1 MSDVTTAVDLTRN
14 SAPAGFRLRAAFRT
28 PAVAVPGI
36 AGILTVIITALWSWV
51 PSLWGDEAASAL
63 SAQRSFPS
71 FLHEVTHVDAV
82 HALYYAGLHLWVALA
97 GTSPFA
103 LRFPSAVA
111 LGVTVAGVIVL
122 ARLFTQEWRLPLIA
136 AALTALLP
144 RLDFAGIEAR
154 GYAWTAAFAVW
165 IMIVAVATLQG
176 RIAPTR
182 GWTWFALLCGVGT
195 ALNLYVGSLIF
206 ITGCLAALWRRE
218 RAQLRQWALAAAVAL
233 VLASP
238 VIVFGALERGQVAF
252 LARRAVPPHAW
263 LVNQWFGYSLF
274 AVIGWVGLLAAA
286 AVVALRRRAELDRGL
301 GVAAL
306 LWAGV
311 PSAFLIGTI
320 PTLHNYTP
328 RYLTFTAPAVALLIA
343 LAIDA
348 VFRHWKPAGVAVLT
362 AVLLAAVPSYVV
374 QRTPNAEN
382 ESDWAQVGA
391 VIAANAQPGDQIA
404 FDATVRPS
412 RRPQSAWRTYPQDFV
427 NVSVPQLVTPYWA
440 RAAWS
445 DRLMTIEDAASQHL
459 FTAGTVFAVI
469 ADFPGEG
476 VIDTGGVPA
485 LEAAGYHVV
494 REWHLNSD
502 EVLQLDRVG
511 VTRG

>member
-1 MSDVTTAVDLTRN
+1 MTTAVDLTRR
-14 SAPAGFRLRAAFRT
+14 PAASGFRLRSALRA
-28 PAVAVPGI
+28 PDVAVPGI
-36 AGILTVIITALWSWV
+36 AGILAVIITALWSWV
-51 PSLWGDEAASAL
+51 PSLWGDEAASDL
-63 SAQRSFPS
+63 SAQRSLPS
-71 FLHEVTHVDAV
+71 FLHEITHVDAV
-82 HALYYAGLHLWVALA
+82 HAVYYAGLHLWVALA

-111 LGVTVAGVIVL
+111 VGVAAAGVVVL
-122 ARLFTQEWRLPLIA
+122 ARLFTREWRLPLIA
-136 AALTALLP
+136 AALTAALP

-176 RIAPTR
+176 RITPTR
-182 GWTWFALLCGVGT
+182 GWTWFAVLGGVGT
-195 ALNLYVGSLIF
+195 ALNLYLGSLVF
-206 ITGCLAALWRRE
+206 ITGFLAALWRGE
-218 RAQLRQWALAAAVAL
+218 RTQLRHWAVAGAVAL
-233 VLASP
+233 ALASP
-238 VIVFGALERGQVAF
+238 VIVFGALERKQVAF
-252 LARRAVPPHAW
+252 LAHRSVPPHAW

-274 AVIGWVGLLAAA
+274 AVIGWLALLAAVA
-286 AVVALRRRAELDRGL
+286 LVVLRRRPELDRGL
-301 GVAAL
+301 GAVAL

-320 PTLHNYTP
+320 STLHNYTP
-328 RYLTFTAPAVALLIA
+328 RYLTFTAPAVALLMA

-362 AVLLAAVPSYVV
+362 AVLLAAVPSYVS

-382 ESDWAQVGA
+382 ESDWGQVGA

-412 RRPQSAWRTYPQDFV
+412 RRPQNAWRTYPQDFQ

-440 RAAWS
+440 RTSWS
-445 DRLMTIEDAASQHL
+445 DHLMTIEDAASQHL
-459 FTAGTVFAVI
+459 FTTGTVFAVI
-469 ADFPGEG
+469 ADFPDEG
-476 VIDTGGVPA
+476 VIDTGGIPA

-502 EVLQLDRVG
+502 EVFQLDRTG